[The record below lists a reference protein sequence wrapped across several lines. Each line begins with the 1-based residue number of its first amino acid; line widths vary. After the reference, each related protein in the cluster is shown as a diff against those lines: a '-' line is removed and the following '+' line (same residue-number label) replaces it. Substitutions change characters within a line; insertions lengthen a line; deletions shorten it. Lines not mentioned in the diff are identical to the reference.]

1 VDDEVRSI
9 LTERQTWAVVGC
21 SPDPSRDSNRIA
33 RLLKSRGYRVIPVNP
48 AVDEVLGERCYPSV
62 SDVPAEE
69 GVEVVDVFRRSDAAG
84 AHVDEAI
91 AAGAKAVWLQ
101 LGVIDEAAAQRA
113 RDAGLQVVMDRCP
126 AIELP
131 RLGID
136 GPRASADGGGW
147 RDQILEVKHPPEK
160 VPRIYSRLARVYEA
174 WARLTES
181 RARRRVLELAA
192 VRDGES
198 VLEVATGTGVQLVEL
213 ARRNPSGRT
222 AGLEPSDG
230 MLAETRKRLR
240 AAGLEGR
247 VEVVQGSALELPFED
262 ASFDLLTN
270 GYMLDLLSRDD
281 IPRALREFQRVLRP
295 GGRLVMSNM
304 TKGERALHRVWDRLY
319 ARGIVLT
326 ANCRGV
332 LAGPVLD
339 ELGFEDI
346 RREYIA
352 QMAFPTE
359 VVFARTPS

>member
-1 VDDEVRSI
+1 VDEAVRSI
-9 LTERQTWAVVGC
+9 LIERRTWAVVGC

-33 RLLKSRGYRVIPVNP
+33 RLLMSRGYRVIPVNP

-62 SDVPAEE
+62 RDIPAEE

-91 AAGAKAVWLQ
+91 EAGAKAVWLQ

-113 RDAGLQVVMDRCP
+113 REAGLDVVMDRCP

-136 GPRASADGGGW
+136 GPRATANGRW
-147 RDQILEVKHPPEK
+147 REEILEVKHPPED
-160 VPRIYSRLARVYEA
+160 VPRIYSRLARVYEV

-192 VRDGES
+192 LKDGES

-240 AAGLEGR
+240 AAGLEAR
-247 VEVVQGSALELPFED
+247 VALVQGSALELPFED
-262 ASFDLLTN
+262 TSFDLLTN
-270 GYMLDLLSRDD
+270 GYMLDLLPRDD
-281 IPRALREFQRVLRP
+281 IPRALREFRRVLRP

-304 TKGERALHRVWDRLY
+304 TKGERPLHRTWDRLY
-319 ARGIVLT
+319 ERGIVLT

-332 LAGPVLD
+332 LAAPVLD
-339 ELGFEDI
+339 ELGFEDV

-359 VVFARTPS
+359 VVFARRPS